1 MPGFASLVL
10 VRATY
15 QLKRHARAALHMCKT
30 GRLRRDSL
38 CACVYG
44 SVRLHVMLSYVAL
57 SCLSLCRAYA
67 GVLNSCVRRG
77 LWQHGASILAD
88 CSGFRVTLDLTAHSE
103 GINACHRAQQWQ
115 LAVDMMHA
123 VHQNSLQFDV
133 MLCNTAISICETGRR
148 WRHAVYVFECME
160 KMSFDVDVV
169 TITSAMS
176 ACEHSGRWQI
186 ALVFFQEIQT
196 RRLEP
201 NGLTYHTLISA
212 CSEHTEWAL
221 RLLQDMAKQ
230 AMEGAVMVFNDAI
243 SQFGQTGRWRQ
254 ALMCSDNLTCH
265 GLQLDGVTY
274 ISRTSALARADRWQ
288 DALGQVKTLRDCK
301 LEVDFETKAS
311 NAALSACS
319 RHLWPYALALFQQL
333 ERQRLSSTVTYATLM
348 TICEHSG
355 QWKISL
361 SLLRLLDESPLH
373 ATARQ

>member
-1 MPGFASLVL
+1 MPEPHCTCARLGGCDAIVF
-10 VRATY
+10 VRA
-15 QLKRHARAALHMCKT
+15 R
-30 GRLRRDSL
+30 
-38 CACVYG
+38 VYG

-186 ALVFFQEIQT
+186 ALVFSKRS
-196 RRLEP
+196 RRDVW
-201 NGLTYHTLISA
+201 S
-212 CSEHTEWAL
+212 
-221 RLLQDMAKQ
+221 QMA
-230 AMEGAVMVFNDAI
+230 
-243 SQFGQTGRWRQ
+243 
-254 ALMCSDNLTCH
+254 
-265 GLQLDGVTY
+265 
-274 ISRTSALARADRWQ
+274 
-288 DALGQVKTLRDCK
+288 
-301 LEVDFETKAS
+301 
-311 NAALSACS
+311 
-319 RHLWPYALALFQQL
+319 
-333 ERQRLSSTVTYATLM
+333 
-348 TICEHSG
+348 
-355 QWKISL
+355 
-361 SLLRLLDESPLH
+361 
-373 ATARQ
+373 